1 MTWWLLCFQHELLP
15 QIFKCSNLTSIF
27 GKSIPTLAT
36 MIQII
41 TSDFI
46 ENSTLNSC
54 ILPVNS
60 IPKLKKNFSLS
71 SSATLT
77 SLSGKFFFSSVPRSC
92 TSTSV
97 PRGSPFGNLP
107 KVGSFSVEAYLKL
120 LHHLLLLLT
129 LETRPFHCSSIFQN
143 YLISDS
149 CYI

>member
-36 MIQII
+36 TMQII
-41 TSDFI
+41 TSDYI

-77 SLSGKFFFSSVPRSC
+77 SLSSKFFFS
-92 TSTSV
+92 SV